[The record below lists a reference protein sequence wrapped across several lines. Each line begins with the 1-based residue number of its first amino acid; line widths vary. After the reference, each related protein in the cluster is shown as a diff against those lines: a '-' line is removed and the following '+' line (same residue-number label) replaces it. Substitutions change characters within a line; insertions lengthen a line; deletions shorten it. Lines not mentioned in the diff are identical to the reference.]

1 MQPHYLPAMRLH
13 SLFVLVPLLA
23 APLVLHAQGEGEGAL
38 TVAGAIALARA
49 HNPLLAAASGHRQAA
64 EARVRQEAA
73 FPNPTLEWRR
83 ENLDSPL
90 ARDQFTTLALPIDL
104 TGRRLALRGAAR
116 AAGARG
122 TADSATVARQVEVEA
137 ARAYWRAALAHEL
150 LASAAEQREATEQ
163 LATFDADRART
174 GAVAE
179 VSAMRT
185 RLEAERARLA
195 EVAAGA
201 EWRRAVADL
210 ARATGVPAE
219 QLPPLAPVRFTLD
232 SHAPVPGTASALALA
247 VAHRSELAAKRAAVD
262 EARQRVAAEGRGIIS
277 DVVIEAGLKQ
287 TSGYT
292 TKLIG
297 VGVPLPLFNSN
308 GAGRSRAQGELRA
321 AEAELRAAEQAVRAD
336 AVAAVESYR
345 TLLAASAGA
354 GDTITARSGEIARIA
369 AAAYREG
376 GTSLLEVLEAQ
387 RARAE
392 ARAAATRWI
401 IDVRLARLELDRA
414 TGAPLTDSLENP

>member
-1 MQPHYLPAMRLH
+1 MRLH
-13 SLFVLVPLLA
+13 SLFALLPLLA
-23 APLVLHAQGEGEGAL
+23 TPLALRAQGAGDGAL
-38 TVAGAIALARA
+38 TVAGAVALARA
-49 HNPLLAAASGHRQAA
+49 HNPLIAAASGHRQAT

-83 ENLDSPL
+83 ENMGSPL
-90 ARDQFTTLALPIDL
+90 ARDQFTTMILPVDI
-104 TGRRLALRGAAR
+104 TGRRFALRGAAN

-122 TADSATVARQVEVEA
+122 TADSVTVARQVEVDA

-150 LASAAEQREATEQ
+150 LASASEQRGATER
-163 LATFDADRART
+163 LAAFDADRART

-195 EVAAGA
+195 ELAAGA
-201 EWRRAVADL
+201 EWRRALADL
-210 ARATGVPAE
+210 ARATGLQAE
-219 QLPPLAPVRFTLD
+219 ELPPLATVRLTLD
-232 SHAPVPGTASALALA
+232 SLAPIPDADRMMALALER
-247 VAHRSELAAKRAAVD
+247 RSELVAKRAAVEEAKQRSTA
-262 EARQRVAAEGRGIIS
+262 EARGVLG
-277 DVVIEAGLKQ
+277 DVVVQAGIKQ

-292 TKLIG
+292 TKVIG

-308 GAGRSRAQGELRA
+308 GAARSRAQGELRA
-321 AEAELRAAEQAVRAD
+321 AEAELRAAEQVVRAD
-336 AVAAVESYR
+336 VVAAVESYR

-414 TGAPLTDSLENP
+414 IGASLVESLETP